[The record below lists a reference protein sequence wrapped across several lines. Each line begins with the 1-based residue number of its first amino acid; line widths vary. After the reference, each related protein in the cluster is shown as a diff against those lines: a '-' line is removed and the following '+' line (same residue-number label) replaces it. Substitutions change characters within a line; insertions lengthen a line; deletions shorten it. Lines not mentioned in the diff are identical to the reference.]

1 MLQRLTLLLTLFLVS
16 LSGYSHALD
25 LKGLLKS
32 SVPSVQTSSGLDN
45 DTVVQGLKE
54 ALSLGTSR
62 AVASVGQTDGFFTN
76 PAIKILIPEKIRTA
90 ADVLGKLGYQQ
101 QVDDFVLSMN
111 RAAEK
116 AAPLAKEHFVSALK
130 EMSFQDARGILQGG
144 DTAATDYFR
153 KKTESG
159 IAKSF
164 QPVISKSMEDVG
176 VTRAYRQMIGPYEA
190 MPLVPKQSLDIEGYV
205 TNKAVDGLFKMLAL
219 EEQKIRTDPTA
230 RATDLLK
237 KVFGSK

>member
-1 MLQRLTLLLTLFLVS
+1 MLRRLIILIIPLLVF
-16 LSGYSHALD
+16 LSGYSHALNLGD
-25 LKGLLKS
+25 LLKS
-32 SVPSVQTSSGLDN
+32 SVPSVQTTPGLDN
-45 DTVVQGLKE
+45 DTLVQGLKE

-62 AVASVGQTDGFFTN
+62 AVAAVGQTDGFFTN

-90 ADVLGKLGYQQ
+90 ADILGKLGYQQ
-101 QVDDFVLSMN
+101 QIDDFVLSMN

-116 AAPLAKEHFVSALK
+116 AAPLAKDHFVTALK

-144 DTAATDYFR
+144 NTAATDYFR
-153 KKTESG
+153 KKTEAG
-159 IAKSF
+159 IAQSF
-164 QPVISKSMEDVG
+164 QPVISQSMEDVG
-176 VTRAYRQMIGPYEA
+176 VTKAYRQMIGPYEA
-190 MPLVPKQSLDIEGYV
+190 MPLVPKQSLDLDGYV

>member
-1 MLQRLTLLLTLFLVS
+1 MLQRLTILITLLLVS

-32 SVPSVQTSSGLDN
+32 PVPSLQTSTGLDN

-76 PAIKILIPEKIRTA
+76 PVIKILIPEKIRTA

-116 AAPLAKEHFVSALK
+116 AAPLAKENFVTALK

-176 VTRAYRQMIGPYEA
+176 VTRAYRKMIGPYEA